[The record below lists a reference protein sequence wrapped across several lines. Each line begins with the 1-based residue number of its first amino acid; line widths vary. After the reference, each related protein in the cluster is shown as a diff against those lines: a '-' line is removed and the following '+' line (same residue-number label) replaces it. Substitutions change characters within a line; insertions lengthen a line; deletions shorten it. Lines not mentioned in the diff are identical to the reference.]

1 MMAKRLYQFWD
12 LVVYAG
18 QFWRVCGHQGG
29 GLYLRSPGW
38 EYASGWWGTNG
49 YGWPIQVATVA
60 PMASPL
66 LYHA

>member
-1 MMAKRLYQFWD
+1 MAKQLYRFWD

-18 QFWRVCGHQGG
+18 QYWRVVGHAPG

-38 EYASGWWGTNG
+38 EYGQGWWGTNG

-60 PMASPL
+60 PQASPL

>member
-1 MMAKRLYQFWD
+1 MAKRLYQFWD
-12 LVVYAG
+12 LVTYCG
-18 QFWRVCGHQGG
+18 QYWRVVGHTPG

-38 EYASGWWGTNG
+38 EYACGWWGTNG

-60 PMASPL
+60 PQASPL